1 MPTTGKQT
9 TTAAPPPPPP
19 PSRRPAPQPPPS
31 PKPPPPA
38 GNQLVGAEGKVTVAI
53 DNSTQTGEVEI
64 RGQLYPAQSESGEP
78 LPEGTPVVVV
88 RRDAEFLYVAPR

>member
-1 MPTTGKQT
+1 
-9 TTAAPPPPPP
+9 
-19 PSRRPAPQPPPS
+19 
-31 PKPPPPA
+31 
-38 GNQLVGAEGKVTVAI
+38 VTVAI